1 MKFLLKF
8 LIVILFINFHTNLY
22 AEVSIRY
29 VNLDSIFI
37 NSNIGKKINKKITE
51 DKKSKIDQLRSIEKD
66 LTNKKNKILSKQNV
80 LEKKQFEA
88 EVISH
93 QENVKKYELKKSKEI
108 KELNIRNNKI
118 VQNFMKKVDQIM
130 KQYAKDNSIDLILK
144 QDILIV
150 SNTNLDITKNIIDEV
165 NKQIKK
171 ID

>member
-51 DKKSKIDQLRSIEKD
+51 DKKSKIDQLRSIEKNI
-66 LTNKKNKILSKQNV
+66 TNKKNKILSKQNV

-150 SNTNLDITKNIIDEV
+150 SNTNLDITKNIIEKL